1 MVEADQNQRNGHK
14 RRAPDELE
22 RDQRLAKRFDLLNL
36 TNDSKLYV
44 PVSASPHAQ
53 ASAPI
58 PRPDA
63 SNNEL
68 MEVEDTKDKVYIY
81 DLDKELAES
90 ESDDER
96 PIFIPD
102 IERHLLARIPRHVLI
117 GDDAREAAKHMQMI
131 LYSAPKSLTVAPDK
145 DNVRRAII
153 ESRKRSQERQAF
165 TIPAAPE
172 TFPSNT
178 TNGFLEGTGEP
189 SQPTNEFVPAPNNF
203 SGFHAGNLSPET
215 MEEDTDVMDMD

>member
-1 MVEADQNQRNGHK
+1 
-14 RRAPDELE
+14 
-22 RDQRLAKRFDLLNL
+22 
-36 TNDSKLYV
+36 
-44 PVSASPHAQ
+44 
-53 ASAPI
+53 
-58 PRPDA
+58 
-63 SNNEL
+63 

-102 IERHLLARIPRHVLI
+102 IERHLLARIPRHILI

-153 ESRKRSQERQAF
+153 ESRKRAQERQAF

-172 TFPSNT
+172 TLPSNT
-178 TNGFLEGTGEP
+178 TNGFIQNTGGPAQGTNG
-189 SQPTNEFVPAPNNF
+189 FVPATN
-203 SGFHAGNLSPET
+203 GFPGFNAGSNPET
-215 MEEDTDVMDMD
+215 IEEDIDVMDMD

>member
-1 MVEADQNQRNGHK
+1 MSPA
-14 RRAPDELE
+14 
-22 RDQRLAKRFDLLNL
+22 
-36 TNDSKLYV
+36 NDSKLYMPV
-44 PVSASPHAQ
+44 PASSHDK
-53 ASAPI
+53 ASTPI

-63 SNNEL
+63 SNNEP

-102 IERHLLARIPRHVLI
+102 IEKHLLARIPRHVLI

-131 LYSAPKSLTVAPDK
+131 IYSAPKSLTVAPDK

-153 ESRKRSQERQAF
+153 ESRKRAQERQAF

-172 TFPSNT
+172 NLLSSFTQGAGEPAQG
-178 TNGFLEGTGEP
+178 TNGFI
-189 SQPTNEFVPAPNNF
+189 SAPN
-203 SGFHAGNLSPET
+203 GFPGFNAGTLTPET
-215 MEEDTDVMDMD
+215 MEEDVDVMDMD

>member
-1 MVEADQNQRNGHK
+1 
-14 RRAPDELE
+14 
-22 RDQRLAKRFDLLNL
+22 
-36 TNDSKLYV
+36 
-44 PVSASPHAQ
+44 
-53 ASAPI
+53 
-58 PRPDA
+58 
-63 SNNEL
+63 

-131 LYSAPKSLTVAPDK
+131 IYSAPKSLTVAPEK

-153 ESRKRSQERQAF
+153 ESRKRAQERQAF

-172 TFPSNT
+172 NLPSNT
-178 TNGFLEGTGEP
+178 MNASFQGGRGATQGTNG
-189 SQPTNEFVPAPNNF
+189 SVPGPN
-203 SGFHAGNLSPET
+203 GFPGFNAGNLTPET
-215 MEEDTDVMDMD
+215 IEEDIDVMDMD

>member
-1 MVEADQNQRNGHK
+1 MVEDGQDRGHGHK

-36 TNDSKLYV
+36 RNDSKLYV
-44 PVSASPHAQ
+44 PVSRLPHDK
-53 ASAPI
+53 ASASI
-58 PRPDA
+58 PRPDP

-68 MEVEDTKDKVYIY
+68 MEVEDTKEKVYIY

-102 IERHLLARIPRHVLI
+102 IERHLLARIPRHVLM

-131 LYSAPKSLTVAPDK
+131 IYSAPKSLTVEPDK

-153 ESRKRSQERQAF
+153 ESRKRAQDRQAF

-172 TFPSNT
+172 EISNA
-178 TNGFLEGTGEP
+178 TNGFTQGTGVPTEGALGFDP
-189 SQPTNEFVPAPNNF
+189 SVLGFTEISTGNATPVP
-203 SGFHAGNLSPET
+203 
-215 MEEDTDVMDMD
+215 MEEDIDVMDMD